1 MRIGIMIRDAEYREA
16 LVQKLSSYD
25 NDIFVNV
32 IGNNIKDAA
41 GSVIL
46 TDIPPSELE
55 SKVLTALRPRTVF
68 ITAYEQTVSDD
79 CHTVFKFCSIPEMIS
94 ELSIVYNLWRGT
106 GPGLDHGA
114 RLITVCCESD
124 SYSAERC
131 RALAGQ
137 IIYSRGGSVLILPVS
152 YINDHGVTETL
163 RGNTL
168 SRLLYSIQCGRESRL
183 EGVTYTDSYGVSSL
197 LLSKGRNPVAYLD
210 EEELSILVSGLSR
223 RYDTI
228 IADAASCFR
237 NENITLMKASEKIVF
252 FERGRRVT
260 GIEEM
265 LGSEALE
272 KLIRVKYTGG
282 TEDVIAMDDCLR
294 QIYGTDGNESIK
306 GRNSKEIRS

>member
-1 MRIGIMIRDAEYREA
+1 M
-16 LVQKLSSYD
+16 
-25 NDIFVNV
+25 
-32 IGNNIKDAA
+32 
-41 GSVIL
+41 
-46 TDIPPSELE
+46 
-55 SKVLTALRPRTVF
+55 
-68 ITAYEQTVSDD
+68 
-79 CHTVFKFCSIPEMIS
+79 
-94 ELSIVYNLWRGT
+94 
-106 GPGLDHGA
+106 
-114 RLITVCCESD
+114 
-124 SYSAERC
+124 
-131 RALAGQ
+131 
-137 IIYSRGGSVLILPVS
+137 
-152 YINDHGVTETL
+152 
-163 RGNTL
+163 
-168 SRLLYSIQCGRESRL
+168 
-183 EGVTYTDSYGVSSL
+183 
-197 LLSKGRNPVAYLD
+197 AYLD